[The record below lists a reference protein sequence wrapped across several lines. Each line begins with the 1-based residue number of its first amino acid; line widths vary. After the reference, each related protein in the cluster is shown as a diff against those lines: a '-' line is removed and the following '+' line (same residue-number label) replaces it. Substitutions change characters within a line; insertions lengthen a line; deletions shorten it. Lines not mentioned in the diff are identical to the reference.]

1 MKGGGTL
8 VEACSKWRSPS
19 SEQQPEN
26 ALIENEDAESYKT
39 VYEKLASVPNDDF
52 LILKL
57 GSNDNS
63 LVRRASGAIE
73 LHGKL
78 YVRGSKGETGTLF
91 FEMESKGEAGKTA
104 SSGIVNLSKTNLNGV
119 TRYERYAVRR
129 VNKAIQNKPEKKHLI
144 AISPE
149 KEYNGFSYPFIK
161 RNDEPSLEE
170 ILPHLLGGDIP
181 DGNRKYIPAVFPIG
195 INNDEESYN
204 YKILNML
211 VERPGPLLI
220 FNAMG
225 STCYR
230 SIKYILDKRT
240 YLQNPEIPKLTLY
253 GGLVDV
259 LEGSSCSFGIEIYP
273 DPEERC
279 KEKTGGKRS
288 HTRTR
293 KRMTRKHKKR
303 TYKK

>member
-1 MKGGGTL
+1 M
-8 VEACSKWRSPS
+8 EACSKWRSPS
-19 SEQQPEN
+19 TEQQPEN
-26 ALIENEDAESYKT
+26 TRIEIEDAESYKT
-39 VYEKLASVPNDDF
+39 VYETLASVPNDDF

-57 GSNDNS
+57 GSNDNFD
-63 LVRRASGAIE
+63 VRHDSGAIE
-73 LHGKL
+73 LNGKF
-78 YVRGSKGETGTLF
+78 YARGAAPTGTLF

-104 SSGIVNLSKTNLNGV
+104 SSGIVTLSKTNLNGV
-119 TRYERYAVRR
+119 KRYASYARAVHR
-129 VNKAIQNKPEKKHLI
+129 VNNAIENKPEKKHLI

-161 RNDEPSLEE
+161 RNDEPQDLSY
-170 ILPHLLGGDIP
+170 ILPHLLGADIP
-181 DGNRKYIPAVFPIG
+181 YKNRKYIPAVFPIG

-240 YLQNPEIPKLTLY
+240 YLKNPEIPKLTLY